1 MLEKLPRSEFARPSI
16 ACPFGG
22 RDGPQLEAAFRRWR
36 GHGQYKAYVAFCEL
50 DHRSAMIKEQR
61 GSERVIVVTAA

>member
-1 MLEKLPRSEFARPSI
+1 MDKLDNPER
-16 ACPFGG
+16 GG
-22 RDGPQLEAAFRRWR
+22 SYQTSGDDRWR

-50 DHRSAMIKEQR
+50 DHRSAMIKERR